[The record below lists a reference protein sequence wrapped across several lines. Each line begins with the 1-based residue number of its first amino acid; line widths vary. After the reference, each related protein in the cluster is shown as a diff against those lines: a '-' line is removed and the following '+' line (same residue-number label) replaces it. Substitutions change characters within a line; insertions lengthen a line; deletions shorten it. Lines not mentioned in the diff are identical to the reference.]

1 MVNYIVTRIFSEDKG
16 MFHKKV
22 QKETYDRENQ
32 KTVIRSSI
40 CTSEKVAGFRD
51 LN

>member
-1 MVNYIVTRIFSEDKG
+1 